1 MAITIREDESETGG
15 FALIDLG
22 QVIEADPIRLAFRR
36 QDAEPRDLGP
46 EGWQAEPA
54 WHDAQRLDAGASTT
68 AVRVGPAVVDWIDEL
83 VPVEIAVEGIGPL
96 GMVAWPQL
104 TRSPLRLN
112 ATRIKT
118 GTPQVGRA
126 PAAQSQRPAAATLTA
141 ALAPKPA
148 AAAPAARRYLPV
160 AGGALVAL
168 VALLIL
174 AAPLVALHFSYYGLV
189 VEAHEPLDFVES
201 TTGNAPSFTPASAT
215 VTVRRARWARW
226 FEGWWV
232 RYPPPVEPVIADAW
246 LGATPGAASTTSIS
260 FTLAPQPKAFPASA
274 SRLETT
280 VAFRS
285 KFSGTSTDAQPATL
299 QRAPGKL
306 IVDQPAPVTIKGLQ
320 GGPFTPP
327 QVTYKLAA
335 QGLGFRWQS
344 DAAPPTWLELAPAQG
359 ELRENASVSAVVK
372 LRPAVQSLGPGT
384 YESKLHFKNASSSEV
399 VERLVRIVV
408 EPRAQLPPG
417 KLALDAPPE
426 LKFTGAQ
433 GGPFAPQSIPLKLK
447 ATGAGFKWT
456 AEGAPPWLELAPA
469 QGELRDN
476 GSMDVT
482 ARMRPTA
489 QTLTPATYEGRITF
503 KKTGPDQSVVEPVR
517 LVVSISFR

>member
-1 MAITIREDESETGG
+1 MAQPSVSRRLRLERELASELLGRLALGHDIGVERLVDAIDVREPLLLLLQHLDVLGG
-15 FALIDLG
+15 EIGSLADGLEIAADAFLVLVDFLSFRLELRALRPGLVDLADNRSDLRQRFLQRRAFILQSADARQDILG
-22 QVIEADPIRLAFRR
+22 AEAGEHDRLAVDPLDRPRRSARLSLGGGDLVTEHGGRLLDVLAFRR
-36 QDAEPRDLGP
+36 
-46 EGWQAEPA
+46 
-54 WHDAQRLDAGASTT
+54 RLPT
-68 AVRVGPAVVDWIDEL
+68 
-83 VPVEIAVEGIGPL
+83 
-96 GMVAWPQL
+96 
-104 TRSPLRLN
+104 
-112 ATRIKT
+112 
-118 GTPQVGRA
+118 
-126 PAAQSQRPAAATLTA
+126 
-141 ALAPKPA
+141 
-148 AAAPAARRYLPV
+148 
-160 AGGALVAL
+160 
-168 VALLIL
+168 
-174 AAPLVALHFSYYGLV
+174 H
-189 VEAHEPLDFVES
+189 
-201 TTGNAPSFTPASAT
+201 
-215 VTVRRARWARW
+215 
-226 FEGWWV
+226 
-232 RYPPPVEPVIADAW
+232 PPVEPVIADAW
-246 LGATPGAASTTSIS
+246 LGATPGATSTTSIG
-260 FTLAPQPKAFPASA
+260 FTLAPQPKAFPTGA

-299 QRAPGKL
+299 QRASGKL
-306 IVDQPAPVTIKGLQ
+306 DVDQPAPVTIKGPQ
-320 GGPFTPP
+320 GGPFAPP

-344 DAAPPTWLELAPAQG
+344 DTAPPTWLELAPAQG
-359 ELRENASVSAVVK
+359 ELHENASVSAVVK

-384 YESKLHFKNASSSEV
+384 YESKLHFKNAGSNEV

-469 QGELRDN
+469 QGELREN